1 MIDDARGGDRRT
13 GRTYKSL
20 LGTIGRCV
28 AGKHRAA
35 VMFGSDAAAR
45 HGARMAFEMI
55 TPLLPDGFAKFHHQR
70 RCIEFANGSRI
81 DFLVPG
87 SRIEGLRFNSAVLD
101 GSLDSVDPHETIWS
115 EAQLRA
121 IVRD

>member
-1 MIDDARGGDRRT
+1 MIDDAKGGDRRT

-20 LGTIGRCV
+20 LGAIGRCV
-28 AGKHRAA
+28 GKHRAA

-55 TPLLPDGFAKFHHQR
+55 TPLLPDGFAKFSHQR
-70 RCIEFANGSRI
+70 RSIEFGNGSRI
-81 DFLVPG
+81 DFLVPS
-87 SRIEGLRFNSAVLD
+87 SRVEGLRFNSMVLD
-101 GSLDSVDPHETIWS
+101 GSLEGIGPR
-115 EAQLRA
+115 EAALVGGLLRG